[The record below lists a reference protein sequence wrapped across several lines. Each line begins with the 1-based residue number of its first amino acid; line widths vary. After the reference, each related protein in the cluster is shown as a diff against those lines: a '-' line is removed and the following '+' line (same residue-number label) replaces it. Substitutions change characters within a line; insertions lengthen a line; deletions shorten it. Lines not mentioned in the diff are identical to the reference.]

1 MKIFIQ
7 IASFRDEDV
16 LLTIRSA
23 LENAA
28 NPQRLTFGI
37 CLQYDPSDKVLPQYF
52 DGLNNPNIRVLRV
65 LAADSLGAGFARN
78 MAQQLWS
85 GEEYVLQIDSHMR
98 FSLGWDQYLLNLLN
112 IVESNVVVSAFLPR
126 FKPPNNLEEMA
137 GSSLSIIASFFGHY
151 DSPQIIHLAG
161 CLRKEREPWIL
172 RKSPFIL
179 ANFVFASA
187 EVFSKVP
194 IDPHFGFYGD
204 ELSYSARLWTHGY
217 DVVQPEKVIAYH
229 YWDKPDTYK
238 RSYKG
243 YGSNS
248 KKSFERINH
257 LLGLKSVEDPSST
270 VELEHYSLG
279 SVRTLDSFYT
289 FAGINMN
296 DRTLADFAR
305 VGEWGEVKILGIN
318 SI

>member
-7 IASFRDEDV
+7 IASYRDDDV
-16 LLTIRSA
+16 LLTIQSA
-23 LENAA
+23 LENAS
-28 NPQRLTFGI
+28 NPLCLTFGI
-37 CLQYDPSDKVLPQYF
+37 CLQYDPSDKVLPQDF
-52 DGLNNPNIRVLRV
+52 DGLNNPNIRVLRI
-65 LAADSLGAGFARN
+65 LATDTLGAGFARN

-98 FSLGWDQYLLNLLN
+98 FSQDWDNYLLK
-112 IVESNVVVSAFLPR
+112 IVNSESRNMVVSTFPGGYT
-126 FKPPNNLEEMA
+126 PPNKLQEVA
-137 GSSLSIIASFFGHY
+137 GAATSIFIRDFG
-151 DSPQIIHLAG
+151 DLGSAQFVHLAG
-161 CLRKEREPWIL
+161 YLRDANDPCNL
-172 RKSPFIL
+172 RRSPFIL
-179 ANFVFASA
+179 ACFVFASA

-229 YWDKPDTYK
+229 YWDKPDAYK

-257 LLGLKSVEDPSST
+257 LLGLKSAQEPSSI

-279 SVRTLDSFYT
+279 RVRTLDSFYK
-289 FAGINMN
+289 FAGININ
-296 DRTLADFAR
+296 DRTLTDFAR
-305 VGEWGEVKILGIN
+305 AGEWGEVKILGIN